1 MSRLLPPK
9 IQSKENRADVNNT
22 VEQYIA
28 EQKSPQKEVCGALRA
43 LILKTVPG
51 VYEEMYM
58 GVPWYEDKVYIVA
71 LKDHVNIGFSLRALP
86 IEMQILLEGNGK
98 TMKHIVIRSI
108 DEIDEQQIKKLLKH
122 ILS

>member
-1 MSRLLPPK
+1 M
-9 IQSKENRADVNNT
+9 NTT
-22 VEQYIA
+22 VEQYI
-28 EQKSPQKEVCGALRA
+28 EGQKSPQREICRALRC

-86 IEMQILLEGNGK
+86 KQMQILLEGSGK
-98 TMKHIVIRSI
+98 TMKHIAISSVA
-108 DEIDEQQIKKLLKH
+108 EIDEKQIKKLLTSV
-122 ILS
+122 LS